1 MKALLIDDERLARN
15 ELRRLL
21 AVHEDI
27 AIAGEATDV
36 EDALAKVAQLKPDL
50 LFLDVQMPGADG
62 FSLLERLEPPLPAVI
77 FTTAYDEFAVKAFEF
92 NALDYLL
99 KPVDPNR
106 LIAALE
112 KLRGRGAA
120 SASASP
126 AEAVATHRL
135 TLEDKVFVREGDR
148 CWFVPVKNIRL
159 LESEGNYTRVHF
171 DDNKPQLFRSLTAME
186 ERLDPKHFFRANRKQ
201 VINLAWVEGIE
212 PWFSGGLLVRLK
224 GAIKVELS
232 RRQAQEFRE
241 RMSL

>member
-21 AVHEDI
+21 AAHPDI
-27 AIAGEATDV
+27 EIVGEAVDV
-36 EDALAKVAQLKPDL
+36 EDAAQKVTELKPGL

-112 KLRGRGAA
+112 KIRPHGSAA
-120 SASASP
+120 PFAP
-126 AEAVATHRL
+126 ATRL
-135 TLEDKVFVREGDR
+135 GLEDKVFVREGDR
-148 CWFVPVKNIRL
+148 CWFVSVKNIRL
-159 LESEGNYTRVHF
+159 LESEGNYTRLHF
-171 DDNKPQLFRSLTAME
+171 DDQKPQLFRSLTAME
-186 ERLDPKHFFRANRKQ
+186 ERLDPRSFFRANRKQ
-201 VINLAWVEGIE
+201 VINLTWVEGIE
-212 PWFSGGLLVRLK
+212 PWFSGGLLVKLK
-224 GAIKVELS
+224 GGLKIELS
-232 RRQAQEFRE
+232 RRQAQDFRE

>member
-21 AVHEDI
+21 AVHADVEI
-27 AIAGEATDV
+27 VGEAVDV
-36 EDALAKVAQLKPDL
+36 DDAVEKIAALKPDL

-62 FSLLERLEPPLPAVI
+62 FTLLEKLEGAMPLVI

-106 LIAALE
+106 LGASLE
-112 KLRGRGAA
+112 KLRLRGTAGA
-120 SASASP
+120 GDGGD
-126 AEAVATHRL
+126 VAPRTRL
-135 TLEDKVFVREGDR
+135 TLEDKVFVREGDH
-148 CWFVPVKNIRL
+148 CWFVPVKNLRL

-224 GAIKVELS
+224 GGMKVELS
-232 RRQAQEFRE
+232 RRQAQDFRE

>member
-1 MKALLIDDERLARN
+1 MKALLVDDERLARN

-21 AVHEDI
+21 AAHPGITV
-27 AIAGEATDV
+27 AGEAVDV
-36 EDALAKVAQLKPDL
+36 HEALEKVAALKPDL
-50 LFLDVQMPGADG
+50 LFLDVQMPGENG
-62 FSLLERLEPPLPAVI
+62 FTLLEQLEPPLPQVI

-92 NALDYLL
+92 SALDYLL

-106 LIAALE
+106 LAAALE
-112 KLRGRGAA
+112 KLAPRAEEPTDGRR
-120 SASASP
+120 
-126 AEAVATHRL
+126 ERL

-148 CWFVPVKNIRL
+148 CWFVPVKSIRL

-171 DDNKPQLFRSLTAME
+171 DEHKPQLFRSLTAME
-186 ERLDPKHFFRANRKQ
+186 ERLEPKHFFRANRKQ

-224 GAIKVELS
+224 GGIKVELS
-232 RRQAQEFRE
+232 RRQAQDFRE

>member
-21 AVHEDI
+21 AAHPDI
-27 AIAGEATDV
+27 EIIGEAVDV
-36 EDALAKVAQLKPDL
+36 EDAAAKVAELKPGL

-62 FSLLERLEPPLPAVI
+62 FSLLERLDPPLPAVI

-106 LIAALE
+106 LVAAIE
-112 KLRGRGAA
+112 RLRARETAPAG
-120 SASASP
+120 SASP
-126 AEAVATHRL
+126 LSATRL

-148 CWFVPVKNIRL
+148 CWFVPVKSIRL
-159 LESEGNYTRVHF
+159 LESEGNYTRLHF

-186 ERLDPKHFFRANRKQ
+186 DRLDPRNFFRANRKQ
-201 VINLAWVEGIE
+201 VINLTWVEGIE
-212 PWFSGGLLVRLK
+212 PWFSGGLLVKLK
-224 GAIKVELS
+224 GGLKVELS
-232 RRQAQEFRE
+232 RRQAQDFRE

>member
-21 AVHEDI
+21 AAHPDI
-27 AIAGEATDV
+27 EIVGEATDV
-36 EDALAKVAQLKPDL
+36 EDAMQKIAALQPGL

-112 KLRGRGAA
+112 RLRARELSPAG
-120 SASASP
+120 SASP
-126 AEAVATHRL
+126 LPATRL
-135 TLEDKVFVREGDR
+135 SLEDKVFVREGDR

-159 LESEGNYTRVHF
+159 LESEGNYTRLHF
-171 DDNKPQLFRSLTAME
+171 DDQKPQLFRSLTAME
-186 ERLDPKHFFRANRKQ
+186 ERLDPRNFFRANRKQ
-201 VINLAWVEGIE
+201 VINLTWVDGIE
-212 PWFSGGLLVRLK
+212 PWFSGGLLVKLK
-224 GAIKVELS
+224 GGLKVELS
-232 RRQAQEFRE
+232 RRQAQDFRE

>member
-21 AVHEDI
+21 VAHKDI
-27 AIAGEATDV
+27 EIAGEAVDV
-36 EDALAKVAQLKPDL
+36 DDALEKIAALQPEL

-62 FSLLERLEPPLPAVI
+62 FSLLERLETPMPHVI

-106 LIAALE
+106 LGASLE
-112 KLRGRGAA
+112 KLRLRAAA
-120 SASASP
+120 SAAGDPISR
-126 AEAVATHRL
+126 TRL
-135 TLEDKVFVREGDR
+135 SLDDKVFVREGDQ

-186 ERLDPKHFFRANRKQ
+186 ERLDAKHFFRANRKQ

-224 GAIKVELS
+224 GGLKVELS
-232 RRQAQEFRE
+232 RRQAQDFRD

>member
-21 AVHEDI
+21 VAHPDI
-27 AIAGEATDV
+27 EIVGEAVDV
-36 EDALAKVAQLKPDL
+36 EDAAAKVAALKPGL

-112 KLRGRGAA
+112 RLRHHESAGPGAGPGGP
-120 SASASP
+120 P
-126 AEAVATHRL
+126 ARL
-135 TLEDKVFVREGDR
+135 ALEDKVFVREGDR
-148 CWFVPVKNIRL
+148 CWFVAVKNIRL
-159 LESEGNYTRVHF
+159 LESEGNYTRLHF
-171 DDNKPQLFRSLTAME
+171 DDHKPQLFRSLTAME
-186 ERLDPKHFFRANRKQ
+186 ERLDPRSFFRANRKQ
-201 VINLAWVEGIE
+201 VINLTWVEGIE
-212 PWFSGGLLVRLK
+212 PWFSGGLLVKLK
-224 GAIKVELS
+224 GGLTIELS
-232 RRQAQEFRE
+232 RRQAQDFRE

>member
-21 AVHEDI
+21 AAHRDI
-27 AIAGEATDV
+27 EIVGEATDV
-36 EDALAKVAQLKPDL
+36 DDALEKIAALKPDL

-62 FSLLERLEPPLPAVI
+62 FSLLEKLESALPAVI

-106 LIAALE
+106 LGAALE
-112 KLRGRGAA
+112 KLRLRGTPSAEGADAA
-120 SASASP
+120 P
-126 AEAVATHRL
+126 RTRL
-135 TLEDKVFVREGDR
+135 SLDDKVFVREGDQ

-171 DDNKPQLFRSLTAME
+171 DDSKPQLFRSLTAME
-186 ERLDPKHFFRANRKQ
+186 DRLDPRHFFRANRKQ
-201 VINLAWVEGIE
+201 VINLAWVDGIE

-224 GAIKVELS
+224 GGLKVELS
-232 RRQAQEFRE
+232 RRQAQDFRE

>member
-21 AVHEDI
+21 AAHAGVEI
-27 AIAGEATDV
+27 IGEAVDV
-36 EDALAKVAQLKPDL
+36 EDALEKITALKPDL

-62 FSLLERLEPPLPAVI
+62 FALLEQLEAPMPLVI

-106 LIAALE
+106 LVAALE
-112 KLRGRGAA
+112 KLRNHAVRPVDPAGGRD
-120 SASASP
+120 
-126 AEAVATHRL
+126 RL
-135 TLEDKVFVREGDR
+135 GLDDKVFVREGDH
-148 CWFVPVKNIRL
+148 CWFVPVKTIRL

-171 DDNKPQLFRSLTAME
+171 DDHQPQLFRSLIAME
-186 ERLDPKHFFRANRKQ
+186 ERLDTRHFFRANRKQ

-212 PWFSGGLLVRLK
+212 PWFSGGLLVKLK
-224 GAIKVELS
+224 GGLKVELS
-232 RRQAQEFRE
+232 RRQAQDFRE

>member
-21 AVHEDI
+21 AAHKDI
-27 AIAGEATDV
+27 EIAGEAIDV
-36 EDALAKVAQLKPDL
+36 DDALEKIAALKPDL
-50 LFLDVQMPGADG
+50 LFLDVQMPGGDG
-62 FSLLERLEPPLPAVI
+62 FSLLERLETPMPQVI

-106 LIAALE
+106 LGASLE
-112 KLRGRGAA
+112 KLRLRAAAPAEDVGRGAR
-120 SASASP
+120 
-126 AEAVATHRL
+126 TRL
-135 TLEDKVFVREGDR
+135 SLEDKVFVREGDQ

-171 DDNKPQLFRSLTAME
+171 DDSKPQLFRSLTAME

-224 GAIKVELS
+224 GGLKVELS
-232 RRQAQEFRE
+232 RRQAQDFRD

>member
-21 AVHEDI
+21 AAHTDI
-27 AIAGEATDV
+27 QIVGEAVDV
-36 EDALAKVAQLKPDL
+36 EDAVQKVAELKPGL

-62 FSLLERLEPPLPAVI
+62 FNLLERLEPPLPAVI

-112 KLRGRGAA
+112 RLRHHE
-120 SASASP
+120 SANPGTTDSAPSQ
-126 AEAVATHRL
+126 RL
-135 TLEDKVFVREGDR
+135 SLEDKVFVREGDR
-148 CWFVPVKNIRL
+148 CWFVSVKNIRL
-159 LESEGNYTRVHF
+159 LESEGNYTRLHF
-171 DDNKPQLFRSLTAME
+171 DDQKPQLFRSLTAME
-186 ERLDPKHFFRANRKQ
+186 ERLDTRSFFRANRKQ
-201 VINLAWVEGIE
+201 VINLTWVEGIE
-212 PWFSGGLLVRLK
+212 PWFSGGLLVKLK
-224 GAIKVELS
+224 GGLKIELS
-232 RRQAQEFRE
+232 RRQAQDFRE

>member
-1 MKALLIDDERLARN
+1 MKALLIDDERLARS

-21 AVHEDI
+21 AAHPDI
-27 AIAGEATDV
+27 EIVGEAVDV
-36 EDALAKVAQLKPDL
+36 EDAAQKVAELKPGL

-112 KLRGRGAA
+112 RLRRRET
-120 SASASP
+120 ASP
-126 AEAVATHRL
+126 GGGVDPTQRL
-135 TLEDKVFVREGDR
+135 ALEDKVFVREGDR
-148 CWFVPVKNIRL
+148 CWFVAVKNIRL
-159 LESEGNYTRVHF
+159 LESEGNYTRLHF
-171 DDNKPQLFRSLTAME
+171 DDQKPQLFRSLTAME
-186 ERLDPKHFFRANRKQ
+186 ERLDPRSFFRANRKQ
-201 VINLAWVEGIE
+201 VINLTWVEGIE
-212 PWFSGGLLVRLK
+212 PWFSGGLLVKLK
-224 GAIKVELS
+224 GGLKVELS
-232 RRQAQEFRE
+232 RRQAQDFRE

>member
-21 AVHEDI
+21 AAHPDI
-27 AIAGEATDV
+27 EIVGEAMDV
-36 EDALAKVAQLKPDL
+36 EDAAQKVAELKPGL

-112 KLRGRGAA
+112 RLRTRETGPDGSVAPL
-120 SASASP
+120 P
-126 AEAVATHRL
+126 ATRL
-135 TLEDKVFVREGDR
+135 SLEDKVFVREGDR

-159 LESEGNYTRVHF
+159 LESEGNYTRLHF
-171 DDNKPQLFRSLTAME
+171 DEHKPQLFRSLTAME
-186 ERLDPKHFFRANRKQ
+186 ERLDPRNFFRANRKQ
-201 VINLAWVEGIE
+201 VINLTWVDGIE
-212 PWFSGGLLVRLK
+212 PWFSGGLLVKLK
-224 GAIKVELS
+224 GGLKVELS
-232 RRQAQEFRE
+232 RRQAQDFRE

>member
-1 MKALLIDDERLARN
+1 MKALIIDDERLARN

-21 AVHEDI
+21 AAHADI
-27 AIAGEATDV
+27 EIVGEAV
-36 EDALAKVAQLKPDL
+36 DAVDAAAKVAALRPEL

-62 FSLLERLEPPLPAVI
+62 FSLLEQLEPPLPLVV
-77 FTTAYDEFAVKAFEF
+77 FTTAYDAFAVKAFEF

-106 LIAALE
+106 LVAALE
-112 KLRGRGAA
+112 KIRPRGSAAPFEAAGAA
-120 SASASP
+120 S
-126 AEAVATHRL
+126 HRL

-159 LESEGNYTRVHF
+159 LESEGNYTRLHF
-171 DDNKPQLFRSLTAME
+171 DDQKPQLFRSLTAME
-186 ERLDPKHFFRANRKQ
+186 ERLDAKHFFRANRKQ

-212 PWFSGGLLVRLK
+212 PWFSGGLLVKLK
-224 GAIKVELS
+224 GGLKVELS
-232 RRQAQEFRE
+232 RRQAQDFRD

>member
-1 MKALLIDDERLARN
+1 MKALIIDDERLARN

-21 AVHEDI
+21 AAHPDI
-27 AIAGEATDV
+27 EIVGEAVDV
-36 EDALAKVAQLKPDL
+36 EDAAQKVAELKPGL

-112 KLRGRGAA
+112 RLRFRENAPPGD
-120 SASASP
+120 SP
-126 AEAVATHRL
+126 TGQSHRL
-135 TLEDKVFVREGDR
+135 SLEDKVFVREGDR
-148 CWFVPVKNIRL
+148 CWFVAVKNIRL
-159 LESEGNYTRVHF
+159 LESEGNYTRLYF
-171 DDNKPQLFRSLTAME
+171 DDQKPQLFRSLTAME
-186 ERLDPKHFFRANRKQ
+186 ERLDTRSFFRANRKQ
-201 VINLAWVEGIE
+201 VINLTWVDSIE
-212 PWFSGGLLVRLK
+212 PWFSGGLLVKLK
-224 GAIKVELS
+224 GGLKVELS
-232 RRQAQEFRE
+232 RRQAQDFRE